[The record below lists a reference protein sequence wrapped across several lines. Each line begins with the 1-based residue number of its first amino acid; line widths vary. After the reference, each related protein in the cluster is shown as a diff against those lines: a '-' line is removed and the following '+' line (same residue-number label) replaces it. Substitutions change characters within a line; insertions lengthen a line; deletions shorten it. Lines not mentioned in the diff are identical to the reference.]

1 MSQQYSTA
9 SKVGSVLWST
19 AIGIGIVALGATILM
34 PSTKSGRA
42 IHYHEEDP
50 PTTVPTTQA
59 TQPAQRTAVMP
70 GSKSAPV
77 FDPNK

>member
-1 MSQQYSTA
+1 MA

-42 IHYHEEDP
+42 IHYHKEEET

-59 TQPAQRTAVMP
+59 TTEPTGPAQRTAVMP
-70 GSKSAPV
+70 GSKSGAV
-77 FDPNK
+77 FRP